1 MTAPAHRLDVA
12 ELMNR
17 QPEATPWRCGEIAAD
32 GFVTCLTGHGGEGKT
47 WLAMALAVGVA
58 CGSSPAG
65 ITCRKGKVLY
75 LDAESGERL
84 LHPRL
89 HAIDAPRVNLSVFVS
104 DGLDL
109 AKASHVEWLKG
120 LIEAEEI
127 NLLILDSFRSLSP
140 TMIEND
146 GDSVAPVAL
155 AIRDVARS
163 TGCAVILLHHRP
175 KGGGAYRGSSALR
188 DQVDALYVLG
198 RADGDPL
205 RKTRRVLSVD
215 KMRIGGEPAD
225 LWLELNF
232 SDGRMSLDACDPYTG
247 NRDGAP
253 MIREDLA
260 EKIVSNLSEHPEGV
274 SQSDL
279 ATHVGRRSDDK
290 TLKAALDQ
298 LSLLDQ
304 IHRERP
310 GQPYHLTAGTAG
322 TTPTTPDPA
331 RGGGGSPPLRGVP
344 PTTPAAGLE
353 IEL

>member
-1 MTAPAHRLDVA
+1 MTAPAQRLDVA
-12 ELMNR
+12 ALMNR
-17 QPEATPWRCGEIAAD
+17 QPEPTPWRCGEIAAD

-109 AKASHVEWLKG
+109 AKPAHVEWLAN

-225 LWLELNF
+225 RWLELNF
-232 SDGRMSLDACDPYTG
+232 SDGRMSLDACDPYSG
-247 NRDGAP
+247 NRDDAP
-253 MIREDLA
+253 KVREQLG
-260 EKIVSNLSEHPEGV
+260 EQIEQQLSENPEGLT
-274 SQSDL
+274 Q
-279 ATHVGRRSDDK
+279 TEIGRRLGRPKDDRSMR
-290 TLKAALDQ
+290 AALTELQ
-298 LSLLDQ
+298 LTGT
-304 IHRERP
+304 IERDRPRSPFRLSGGHTTTTTTTDP
-310 GQPYHLTAGTAG
+310 GEVVVVAT
-322 TTPTTPDPA
+322 
-331 RGGGGSPPLRGVP
+331 PLRGGTDHHFGAEEV
-344 PTTPAAGLE
+344 E
-353 IEL
+353 R